1 LAFSF
6 QSLEGENSGTTKL
19 LPLTRFVSCPPATV
33 LSQQK
38 VCGARVALEPRSF
51 STGNVPSPALD
62 YCLEQQPSRAKKTR
76 GNGLGLGFDA
86 EDAKRKRRKLP
97 SGISKVLQRKN
108 GAVEARQ
115 IGEQRHERRGMQQ
128 GSDDEE
134 EEDEEIG
141 GGEEDVK
148 RDSEAGLFIRAE
160 SKGLYEPL
168 VLWPPPERAANDGAE
183 VVQVP
188 ASINSRLLEHQ
199 REGVRFL
206 YKLYRENRGGILGDD
221 MYVVVLTL
229 FSVMVQLSRRKG
241 SAVAIHIPVNFQA
254 IHIPQWHN

>member
-1 LAFSF
+1 MSLKDLKESLKSCSTRILTCSSSSSNAAPTVPIELASGSVLVVGSRALVSQEVDDRRLPPKTNLRDPLAFSF
-6 QSLEGENSGTTKL
+6 QSFEGENSGTTEL

-62 YCLEQQPSRAKKTR
+62 YCLEQQPSGAKKTR
-76 GNGLGLGFDA
+76 GNGLGVGFHA
-86 EDAKRKRRKLP
+86 EDVKRKRRQL
-97 SGISKVLQRKN
+97 SSRISEVLQRKN

-115 IGEQRHERRGMQQ
+115 IGEQRPERRGMQQ

-168 VLWPPPERAANDGAE
+168 VLWPPPDRAADGGNE
-183 VVQVP
+183 VV
-188 ASINSRLLEHQ
+188 
-199 REGVRFL
+199 
-206 YKLYRENRGGILGDD
+206 
-221 MYVVVLTL
+221 
-229 FSVMVQLSRRKG
+229 
-241 SAVAIHIPVNFQA
+241 
-254 IHIPQWHN
+254 